1 MRRTLD
7 AELAALPVALR
18 FDASRLACAQWAC
31 REELLGTVAAVP
43 LLASRHP
50 DEAEE
55 DPDRVVLFEDVRP
68 YLVPLHGREA
78 HVTLALLAA
87 ALLGV
92 RRALESLPS
101 SHPLVVVHATAA
113 ATPEALADFADFGL
127 ATADAPTT
135 SHPETEPPH
144 VPVPIPLHT
153 HTIPETE
160 PPHPLPGGRAFVHS
174 DAAST
179 SGRFGFHSD
188 AASISGRF
196 GFHRDAASTSG
207 RFGFHTPPLVAAAGT
222 GSLVE
227 GGPEQRQL
235 ARALLSAACERY
247 PDEPRLAAALHASAH
262 HDAPSTSP
270 QVP

>member
-179 SGRFGFHSD
+179 SGRFGFH
-188 AASISGRF
+188 
-196 GFHRDAASTSG
+196 
-207 RFGFHTPPLVAAAGT
+207 TPPLEAAAGT

>member
-135 SHPETEPPH
+135 SHPEPPH
-144 VPVPIPLHT
+144 VPVPNPLHI

-188 AASISGRF
+188 AASTSGRF
-196 GFHRDAASTSG
+196 GFHSDAASTSG
-207 RFGFHTPPLVAAAGT
+207 RFGFHTPPLEAAAGT

-227 GGPEQRQL
+227 GGPVQRQL

>member
-188 AASISGRF
+188 AAS
-196 GFHRDAASTSG
+196 TSG
-207 RFGFHTPPLVAAAGT
+207 RFGFHTPPLEAAAGT

-227 GGPEQRQL
+227 GGPVQRQL